1 MLLRKKEL
9 RLILINKKRK
19 WDNTMTNTEE
29 DYIGRASLSW
39 RKLLETTLSAS
50 LFDA

>member
-1 MLLRKKEL
+1 MLLRKREP
-9 RLILINKKRK
+9 RLIFINKERK
-19 WDNTMTNTEE
+19 WDKTMTNTEE
-29 DYIGRASLSW
+29 DYIDRASLSW